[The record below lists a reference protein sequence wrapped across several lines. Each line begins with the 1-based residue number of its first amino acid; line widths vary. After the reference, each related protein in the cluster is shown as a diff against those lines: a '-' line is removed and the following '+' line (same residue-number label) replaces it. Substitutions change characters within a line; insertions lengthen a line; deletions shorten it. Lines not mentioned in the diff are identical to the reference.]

1 MNKRLILTA
10 SFLTVFIAYAI
21 RYGYGIILP
30 DMLKSMGITKTD
42 AGIIFSSFFIAYTI
56 ASPFCGYI
64 SDRYGSRWL
73 LSTFVIALGLG
84 AYFMSLAT
92 TILQATLAFTL
103 AGIGSAA
110 CWAPIMAL
118 VQKWTSHERRGMT
131 LSFIDIGSA
140 LSIIGMAVFI
150 PFIVGRYNWQT
161 NWLILGIVG
170 IAIGI
175 FNFLVV
181 KNPPEIVQ
189 PGPEK
194 KAVKIK
200 TAGTPLSDLLRSNKF
215 WLFGFGYLFTGVAVT
230 VPFTFLSTY
239 AIQELS
245 LTTGIASLIMITL
258 GVGAIVS
265 KLVIGP
271 LSDKTG
277 RLKMIYLCGFFIFL
291 GVLGMAL
298 KNEVTLFV
306 SAFVFALGYGAVWA
320 MYAAASSDY
329 FNKES
334 SGTIVGIWTLF
345 MGAGSLVSPVISG
358 WLADMTGTLSW
369 SFGWGALGGLLSV
382 VIVIPLWNNKPA

>member
-42 AGIIFSSFFIAYTI
+42 AGIIFSSFFIAYTL

-92 TILQATLAFTL
+92 TILQATLAFTM

-118 VQKWTSHERRGMT
+118 VQKWTSYERRGMT

-140 LSIIGMAVFI
+140 LSIIGMAAFI
-150 PFIVGRYNWQT
+150 PFIVGRYSWQT
-161 NWLILGIVG
+161 NWLILGIAG

-175 FNFLVV
+175 FNFLIV

-189 PGPEK
+189 PGPEEK
-194 KAVKIK
+194 GRKDK
-200 TAGTPLSDLLRSNKF
+200 DHRD
-215 WLFGFGYLFTGVAVT
+215 
-230 VPFTFLSTY
+230 TFIDSCCE
-239 AIQELS
+239 AINS
-245 LTTGIASLIMITL
+245 G
-258 GVGAIVS
+258 
-265 KLVIGP
+265 
-271 LSDKTG
+271 
-277 RLKMIYLCGFFIFL
+277 
-291 GVLGMAL
+291 
-298 KNEVTLFV
+298 
-306 SAFVFALGYGAVWA
+306 
-320 MYAAASSDY
+320 
-329 FNKES
+329 S
-334 SGTIVGIWTLF
+334 SGSVI
-345 MGAGSLVSPVISG
+345 SLPVSP
-358 WLADMTGTLSW
+358 
-369 SFGWGALGGLLSV
+369 
-382 VIVIPLWNNKPA
+382 

>member
-73 LSTFVIALGLG
+73 LSTFVVALGLG

-92 TILQATLAFTL
+92 TIFQATLAFTL

-118 VQKWTSHERRGMT
+118 AQKWTSHKRRGMT

-140 LSIIGMAVFI
+140 LSIIGMAAFI
-150 PFIVGRYNWQT
+150 PLIVGRYNWQT
-161 NWLILGIVG
+161 NWLILGIIGV
-170 IAIGI
+170 AIGI

-181 KNPPEIVQ
+181 KNPREIVQ

-194 KAVKIK
+194 KGVKVK
-200 TAGTPLSDLLRSNKF
+200 TTGTPLSELLHSHKF
-215 WLFGFGYLFTGVAVT
+215 WFFGFGYLFTGVAVT

-258 GVGAIVS
+258 GIGAIVS

-291 GVLGMAL
+291 GVLGMTL
-298 KNEVTLFV
+298 KNEVTLFI

-329 FNKES
+329 FDKES

-358 WLADMTGTLSW
+358 WLADRTGTLSW